1 MKAPEGFDLFK
12 LEFRS
17 NPTKKAVGWCDQDLK
32 IWHIEDAEKGK
43 MIVDHQFVRVVEL
56 AS

>member
-17 NPTKKAVGWCDQDLK
+17 NPERKAVGWCDQDLK
-32 IWHIEDAEKGK
+32 IWHIEAPDTGK
-43 MIVDHQFVRVVEL
+43 MIVDHQFIRVIDK